1 MGAGS
6 STEQRSPE
14 QPPEGSDAPAEPELI
29 SGGPSA
35 EAAPDTSEDPTIIA
49 ADPSTK
55 LLQKNGQLSTVNGLA
70 EQEELSL
77 QDEALN
83 GQEEDVIVTDVGQ
96 SESEDV
102 RERDSDKEMAAQS
115 AVVEDITKDRQ
126 EEMPEV
132 IEQIPSESNLE
143 ELTQPTESQANDVGF
158 KKVFKFVGFKFT
170 VKKDKNEKSDTVQ
183 VLAAKKEE
191 IEGTEGSNGA
201 GDHQEL
207 SMEIRES
214 ASKESELKQSTEQ
227 PEDSLK
233 LEQSNTEVSLQTES
247 GQGSEEGKDEGE
259 EKEPTKTSESPTS
272 PIASETASPF
282 KKFFTQGWAGWRK
295 KTSFRKTRDDELEAL
310 EKKKE
315 QEPEKSG
322 AEEKTE
328 DTSEEQPQPQEP
340 TGGVDEVRLSGEFE
354 KVELPPEDP
363 GSGLQGSSEEK
374 CAPLATEIFDDKIE
388 VQQEVIAEVH
398 VTNAIEKKTEEQES
412 DVEDAGEPSPPEN
425 LVEMEAGAAEELVET
440 EDVCVS
446 REDGPQPA
454 ELSADEQGMSKHPE
468 GIVSEV
474 EMLSSQ
480 ERIKVQGSPLKK
492 LFTSTG
498 LKKRSGKKQKGKRGG
513 DDESGEQPQAAA
525 ESPDSADEQK
535 GESSPSSP
543 EEPEEITCLEKGIA
557 EGHQEGEGEEG
568 ATSDGEKKREG
579 ITPWASFKKMVTPKK
594 RVRRPSESDKEDELD
609 KVKSSTL
616 SSTES
621 AVSEMQEETKGTGE
635 EQKPEEPKRKVD
647 TSVSWEALICV
658 GSSKKRARKGSSSDE
673 EEGPKTTGGDGYK
686 AEEAGKD
693 KDTGSNTILASSQDQ
708 DQGPGS
714 FSPEPAGS
722 PSEGEGVS
730 TWESFKR
737 LVTPRK
743 KSKSKMEE
751 KTEEPGVEHLASEV
765 EPGKEESWV
774 SIKKFIPGRRKKRSD
789 GKQEQVAAED
799 QGPTEANEDDP
810 DVPAVV
816 PLSEYDAVEREKLEA
831 QQALQSAE
839 TSQEKMPV
847 DVSEELSK
855 NLVHTVTVAV
865 IDGTRAVT
873 DIEERSPSWISASVT
888 EPVEQAEEE
897 DIPLIGEVTEREV
910 IVEEAPVVMET
921 LPESREAQDVTMAS
935 EVELTSEAVTAAE
948 TTEALGAEEATEAS
962 GAEETTEMVSAVSQL
977 TESPDTTEEAT
988 PVQEVEGDAPDME
1001 DQERRTQAVLQAVA
1015 EKVIEESQL
1024 LETRGPEGGIQISQ
1038 KEEPRAPEVE
1048 GAEEGLRR
1056 EMEVPGR
1063 ETKAEHSTPGPVLTQ
1078 TSPES
1083 SENVPHLPA
1092 SAESRKPET
1101 TCQEETLAGV
1111 KSQENP
1117 SEEAHPPDSTETL
1130 TDSGTNGST
1139 PVADFEALDTMQQDE
1154 VVESQEDDAGVS
1166 GTQSQVTLAEAVP
1179 GQKEGPPS
1187 PPHFQSQEENI
1198 EQSEM
1203 EGSLEHRDQ
1212 EVSVEA
1218 VPILSKTEVIQETG
1232 QFAEEEAKDGEYV
1245 EELEAPLHTDKSISQ
1260 EKVTEVALTGEVTIG
1275 AESQNDNTELRS
1287 PSPEMAAQ
1295 GEEEKTEAKA
1305 AQVSEEIPE
1314 QKPAVPGSEEPS
1326 QELAETISVP
1336 GLDGRQE
1343 GGSLE
1348 GVSPGPDQKGVG
1360 CTEVHVQSSEA
1371 LASPAAVEEKVL
1383 EETVEISETGEILE
1397 CAGARLGPEGKT
1409 SEKEDS
1415 IPQPG
1420 DTIVLVG
1427 PEPQAESMPVIV
1439 SATPERGLPSD
1450 LEGEKSTSQKQRSDE
1465 DEEQTGQQEGQMS
1478 IARDDPLGENEAWEL
1493 ETRSSKFVQNII
1505 QTAVDQFTGSEE
1517 TATGML
1523 TTEWQTQTLL
1533 VQADSQEATEKPKKE
1548 EESQESAQDEREAI
1562 AAQEEP
1568 ELTAV
1573 HPPLADA
1580 SQDVSTASEK
1590 IVTAEVK
1597 SPSVNDQQGEELILS
1612 SKAEGDGTGMKSV
1625 SDEGQAELG
1634 ERTKKSPL
1642 ESKEDE
1648 KGDADHPENQSS
1660 TLADADAS
1668 GDLTKESLDAN
1679 GPKPKE
1685 EEDAQEVGFHG
1696 EKVHSESD
1704 KEPKPQTEEE
1714 IQKHERELARPEL
1727 AES

>member
-1 MGAGS
+1 MLG
-6 STEQRSPE
+6 
-14 QPPEGSDAPAEPELI
+14 
-29 SGGPSA
+29 
-35 EAAPDTSEDPTIIA
+35 TITI
-49 ADPSTK
+49 T
-55 LLQKNGQLSTVNGLA
+55 
-70 EQEELSL
+70 
-77 QDEALN
+77 
-83 GQEEDVIVTDVGQ
+83 VGQ

-183 VLAAKKEE
+183 VLAAKKDEV
-191 IEGTEGSNGA
+191 EGTEGSNGA

-207 SMEIRES
+207 SVEIRES

-233 LEQSNTEVSLQTES
+233 LEPSNTEVSLQTES

-272 PIASETASPF
+272 PVASETASPF

-295 KTSFRKTRDDELEAL
+295 KTSFRKTREEELEAL

-315 QEPEKSG
+315 QEPERSG
-322 AEEKTE
+322 TEEKTE
-328 DTSEEQPQPQEP
+328 ETSEEQPQPQEP
-340 TGGVDEVRLSGEFE
+340 TAGVDEARLSGEFE
-354 KVELPPEDP
+354 KVELPSEDP

-398 VTNAIEKKTEEQES
+398 VASATEKKREEQES
-412 DVEDAGEPSPPEN
+412 DVADAGGPSPPEN

-440 EDVCVS
+440 EDVCVP
-446 REDGPQPA
+446 REEGPQPA
-454 ELSADEQGMSKHPE
+454 EPSAEEQGVSRHPE
-468 GIVSEV
+468 GVVSEV

-498 LKKRSGKKQKGKRGG
+498 LKKRSGKKQKGKRAG

-557 EGHQEGEGEEG
+557 EGHQEGEAEEG

-673 EEGPKTTGGDGYK
+673 EEGPKTTGGDGCK

-693 KDTGSNTILASSQDQ
+693 KETGSNTILASSQDQ

-743 KSKSKMEE
+743 KSKSKLEE
-751 KTEEPGVEHLASEV
+751 KTEEPAVEHLASEV

-839 TSQEKMPV
+839 TSQGKMPV
-847 DVSEELSK
+847 DVPEELSK

-888 EPVEQAEEE
+888 EPLEQAEEE

-910 IVEEAPVVMET
+910 IAEETPVVTET

-977 TESPDTTEEAT
+977 TESPDTTEEVT

-1015 EKVIEESQL
+1015 EKVKEESQL
-1024 LETRGPEGGIQISQ
+1024 LETLGPEGVIQTSP

-1056 EMEVPGR
+1056 EMEVPGG
-1063 ETKAEHSTPGPVLTQ
+1063 ETKAEHSTPGPVVTQ

-1083 SENVPHLPA
+1083 SENVPPLPA
-1092 SAESRKPET
+1092 SAESKRPET
-1101 TCQEETLAGV
+1101 TCQEETLAEV
-1111 KSQENP
+1111 KSQENA

-1154 VVESQEDDAGVS
+1154 VAESQEEDAGVS

-1203 EGSLEHRDQ
+1203 GESLEHGDP

-1218 VPILSKTEVIQETG
+1218 VPILSKTEGIQETG

-1245 EELEAPLHTDKSISQ
+1245 EELEAPSHTDKSISQ
-1260 EKVTEVALTGEVTIG
+1260 EEVTEVALTGEVTMG
-1275 AESQNDNTELRS
+1275 AESQNDNTDLRS

-1295 GEEEKTEAKA
+1295 GEEEETEKKS

-1314 QKPAVPGSEEPS
+1314 QKAAVPGSEEPS
-1326 QELAETISVP
+1326 QELAETVSVP

-1343 GGSLE
+1343 VGSLE
-1348 GVSPGPDQKGVG
+1348 AVSPGPDPKGVG

-1383 EETVEISETGEILE
+1383 EETIEISETGEILE
-1397 CAGARLGPEGKT
+1397 CAGARLGPEGRT

-1420 DTIVLVG
+1420 DTIVLEG
-1427 PEPQAESMPVIV
+1427 PEPQAESMPAIV

-1465 DEEQTGQQEGQMS
+1465 DEEQTDQQEGQMS
-1478 IARDDPLGENEAWEL
+1478 VARDDPLGENEAWEL

-1505 QTAVDQFTGSEE
+1505 QTAVDQFTRSEE

-1533 VQADSQEATEKPKKE
+1533 MQADSQEATEEPKKEE

-1580 SQDVSTASEK
+1580 SQDVSAASEK

-1597 SPSVNDQQGEELILS
+1597 SPSVSNQQGEELILS

-1668 GDLTKESLDAN
+1668 GDLTKEPLDAN

-1696 EKVHSESD
+1696 GKVHSESD
-1704 KEPKPQTEEE
+1704 KEPKPQTEEQ
-1714 IQKHERELARPEL
+1714 IQKHGRELARPEL